1 VGRRPQGK
9 DRTGGVTEHRR
20 RPAGF
25 LDEGFEILDLALDRV
40 RERVATATPSAAIV
54 VEDGEA
60 LLQGRGQGR
69 ARSPVVER
77 ADHQDDRRSL
87 P

>member
-1 VGRRPQGK
+1 LEV
-9 DRTGGVTEHRR
+9 
-20 RPAGF
+20 
-25 LDEGFEILDLALDRV
+25 LDLALDRV
-40 RERVATATPSAAIV
+40 RERVSAATSSAPIV

-60 LLQGRGQGR
+60 FLQGRGQGR

-77 ADHQDDRRSL
+77 AHYQDDRRPFPRPLERDGGSIFR